1 MKKFFSLVL
10 AMLMCV
16 CLMAGCGQ
24 AEDPA
29 EEPSGEEE
37 PAAEGT
43 AFKFGGVGPL
53 TGDNAIYGTAVMNGA
68 QIAVDGDHGHVEIA
82 HAQLHQRL
90 AIHAVGFHTV
100 GHIVAQ
106 KLHALTVD
114 VDGQHLAAVRAQR
127 HRQRRAEA
135 PESDHYKL
143 LSYHNRI
150 SLRQPTSTRSS
161 G

>member
-29 EEPSGEEE
+29 EEPSEAPASGEPAAEEPSGEEE

-53 TGDNAIYGTAVMNGA
+53 TGDNA
-68 QIAVDGDHGHVEIA
+68 
-82 HAQLHQRL
+82 
-90 AIHAVGFHTV
+90 
-100 GHIVAQ
+100 
-106 KLHALTVD
+106 
-114 VDGQHLAAVRAQR
+114 
-127 HRQRRAEA
+127 
-135 PESDHYKL
+135 
-143 LSYHNRI
+143 
-150 SLRQPTSTRSS
+150 
-161 G
+161 